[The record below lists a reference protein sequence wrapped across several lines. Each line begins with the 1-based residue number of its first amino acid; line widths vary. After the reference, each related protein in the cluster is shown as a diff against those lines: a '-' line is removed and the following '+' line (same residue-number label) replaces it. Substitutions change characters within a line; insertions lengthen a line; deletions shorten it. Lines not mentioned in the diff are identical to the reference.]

1 MTKNEISELYKVM
14 FSDYPDI
21 VNIEELRKM
30 LGISRHL
37 AYDLINDER
46 IDAVKIG
53 NAYKIPKIS
62 VIRYVLNCNKTE
74 IA

>member
-1 MTKNEISELYKVM
+1 MNKTEMNELYKVM
-14 FSDYPDI
+14 FADFPDI

-37 AYDLINDER
+37 AYDLITDEK

-62 VIRYVLNCNKTE
+62 VIRYVLNCNK
-74 IA
+74 AFPA